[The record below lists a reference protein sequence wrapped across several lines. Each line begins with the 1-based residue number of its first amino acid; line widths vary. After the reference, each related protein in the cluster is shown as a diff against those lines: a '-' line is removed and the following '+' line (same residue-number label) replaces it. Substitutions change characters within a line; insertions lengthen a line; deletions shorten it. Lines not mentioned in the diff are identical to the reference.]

1 MGDKQDKVLVV
12 TCKDNSACGYKHDK
26 VLALT
31 SRIIVLVATSG
42 IIGQVTRACGYKQD
56 ERR

>member
-1 MGDKQDKVLVV
+1 VLVV